1 MLIEH
6 EGRRPKIAPTA
17 YVAPNAIVSGD
28 VSVGAKS
35 RILFGAVVTDD
46 GGGVAIGNNCI
57 VMEQSLIRGR
67 TEHPTRIGD
76 HVLIGPFSHVNG
88 AQIEEGAFI
97 ATGASIFPGARVGSR
112 SEVRIHGVVH
122 VNTVLP
128 ADTVV
133 PIGWVAV
140 GNPCRVFPPDAH
152 DQIWSIQKDLDFPGT
167 VLGVPRTMGGGT
179 PMADA
184 MSHYSELFGRHR
196 SDRIIVSKN
205 R

>member
-17 YVAPNAIVSGD
+17 YVAPNAVVCGD
-28 VSVGAKS
+28 VSVGGGS

-46 GGGVAIGNNCI
+46 GGGVAIGRNCI
-57 VMEQSLIRGR
+57 VMEQALIRGR
-67 TEHPTRIGD
+67 TEHPTRVGD

-88 AQIEEGAFI
+88 AQIEDAAFI

-112 SEVRIHGVVH
+112 AEVRVHGVVH
-122 VNTVLP
+122 VNTKVP
-128 ADTVV
+128 ANSVV

-140 GNPCRVFPPDAH
+140 GNPCRILPPGAAEE
-152 DQIWSIQKDLDFPGT
+152 IWSIQKELDFPAT
-167 VLGVPRTMGGGT
+167 VLGVQRTPSGGT
-179 PMADA
+179 PMAEA
-184 MSHYSELFGRHR
+184 MARYSELFGRHQ
-196 SDRIIVSKN
+196 SDRIIASED

>member
-6 EGRRPKIAPTA
+6 EGRHPKIAPTA
-17 YVAPNAIVSGD
+17 YVAPNAVVSGD
-28 VSVGAKS
+28 VTVGAHS

-46 GGGVAIGNNCI
+46 GGGVTIGTHCI

-67 TEHPTRIGD
+67 AEHPTRIGD

-88 AQIEEGAFI
+88 AQIEDGAFI
-97 ATGASIFPGARVGSR
+97 ATGASIFPGARIGSR

-122 VNTVLP
+122 VSTDLP
-128 ADTVV
+128 ADAVV

-140 GNPCRVFPPDAH
+140 GNPCRVLPPDAH
-152 DQIWSIQKDLDFPGT
+152 DQIWSIQKELDFPGT
-167 VLGVPRTMGGGT
+167 VLGVPRTAGGGT
-179 PMADA
+179 PMAEA
-184 MSHYSELFGRHR
+184 MSRYSELFGRHR
-196 SDRIIVSKN
+196 SDRRIASGN